1 MNTQMKNLITLLSIL
16 AFLGTVV
23 MAQTAGNEKDLQL
36 IKNIETNWQEAWNRH
51 DMKALAAL
59 VAEDVDFIAVGGTW
73 LKSRKDF
80 EEHHAKRHEMQFK
93 ESILTTTEVKVKFLK
108 RDIAVVHVNWYLKGD
123 KDPDG
128 TLRQPR
134 RGIFTR
140 VVTKQKGKWLI
151 IASQNTNIQ
160 EQIPT
165 K

>member
-1 MNTQMKNLITLLSIL
+1 MITQMKNLTILLSIFVFL
-16 AFLGTVV
+16 ASVAT
-23 MAQTAGNEKDLQL
+23 AQTAGNDRDLQL
-36 IKNIETNWQEAWNRH
+36 IKNIETNWQDAWNRH

-73 LKSRKDF
+73 LKNRKDF

-93 ESILTTTEVKVKFLK
+93 ESIWTTSAVKVKFLK
-108 RDIAVVHVNWYLKGD
+108 RDIAIVHVNWSLKGD

-128 TLRQPR
+128 TPRQPR

-140 VVTKQKGKWLI
+140 VVTKQNGKWLI
-151 IASQNTNIQ
+151 VASQNTNIQ
-160 EQIPT
+160 EQSPT

>member
-1 MNTQMKNLITLLSIL
+1 MKRIFN
-16 AFLGTVV
+16 F
-23 MAQTAGNEKDLQL
+23 

-93 ESILTTTEVKVKFLK
+93 ESIWTTTEVKVKFLK

-123 KDPDG
+123 KDPWYAKTAEARYFYSCRDKAERKMVDYCLAEHQYTRTISNKISG
-128 TLRQPR
+128 RTLIKFWQQA
-134 RGIFTR
+134 IFEMR
-140 VVTKQKGKWLI
+140 NVRKY
-151 IASQNTNIQ
+151 
-160 EQIPT
+160 
-165 K
+165 